1 MSRRT
6 EQVNSLLKELIGEYL
21 TQHVEMPEGTLVTV
35 TKVDTPPDL
44 NNSNVYISVLP
55 DNRKGTVLD
64 ILRKLEGKID
74 RNIFH
79 KMTMKKVPR
88 LHFRI
93 DEQELYAQQIDA
105 ILDNLEENK

>member
-21 TQHVEMPEGTLVTV
+21 AEHIELPEGTLVTV

-44 NNSNVYISVLP
+44 NNANVYISVLP
-55 DNRKGTVLD
+55 DNRKGSVLE
-64 ILRKLEGKID
+64 ILRKLEGRID
-74 RNIFH
+74 KNMFR
-79 KMTMKKVPR
+79 KMSMKKVPR

-105 ILDNLEENK
+105 ILDNIDKNQ